1 MNEIT
6 TMNNGNV
13 TEKVLGFICDT
24 VDWSHDATVHINN
37 NSDCIKGLFSCV
49 EAMGDDMNIMD
60 RAISLLDKNVSR
72 LNVGCMAGVIFGVIG
87 LVTASLAN
95 TRAKEL
101 KDRIDNVE
109 LNLNLYNEKTK
120 TDIEE

>member
-24 VDWSHDATVHINN
+24 VAWSHDATVHINN
-37 NSDCIKGLFSCV
+37 NSDCIKRLTSCV
-49 EAMGDDMNIMD
+49 KAMADDMNIMD

-72 LNVGCMAGVIFGVIG
+72 LNVGCTVGVVFGVIG
-87 LVTASLAN
+87 LATASLAN

-101 KDRIDNVE
+101 KDRLDNVE
-109 LNLNLYNEKTK
+109 LNLYNEKTK
-120 TDIEE
+120 TDTTEE

>member
-24 VDWSHDATVHINN
+24 VAWSHDATVHINN

-60 RAISLLDKNVSR
+60 RAIGGLNKNISR
-72 LNVGCMAGVIFGVIG
+72 LNVSCTVGVVFGVIG

-95 TRAKEL
+95 TRAKKL
-101 KDRIDNVE
+101 KDRLDNVE
-109 LNLNLYNEKTK
+109 LNLYNEKTK

>member
-24 VDWSHDATVHINN
+24 VAWSHDATVHINN
-37 NSDCIKGLFSCV
+37 NSDCIKGLTSCV
-49 EAMGDDMNIMD
+49 KAMADDMNIMD
-60 RAISLLDKNVSR
+60 RAIGLLDKNVSR
-72 LNVGCMAGVIFGVIG
+72 LNVGVVFGVIG

-95 TRAKEL
+95 TRAKKL
-101 KDRIDNVE
+101 KDRLDNVE
-109 LNLNLYNEKTK
+109 LNLYNEKTK